1 MEIRKVFAERLKRQR
16 MRQGMNQLELSEA
29 AGVPYQVISR
39 LEHGHQ
45 SLYMERLAKL
55 AEILETSLDYLA
67 GLTDD
72 YRPPKKR
79 PQPRK
84 AAPVG

>member
-29 AGVPYQVISR
+29 SGVPYQVISR

-45 SLYMERLAKL
+45 SLYMERIAELAKV
-55 AEILETSLDYLA
+55 LETSLDYLV
-67 GLTDD
+67 GFTDD
-72 YRPPKKR
+72 YNPPKK
-79 PQPRK
+79 PPRARK
-84 AAPVG
+84 VAPVG